1 MISGHRDGS
10 ICIWDLKDYKLIKYI
25 PNLHESEVTAATI
38 LSSST
43 SSIKVISCEDNGAVR
58 LTDLNKKPIFGGYS
72 VHTEP
77 LYKNKMRGTT
87 ILK

>member
-10 ICIWDLKDYKLIKYI
+10 VCIWDLKDYKLIKYI

-38 LSSST
+38 LSST
-43 SSIKVISCEDNGAVR
+43 NSSIKIVSCEDIGAVR
-58 LTDLNKKPIFGGYS
+58 LTVLNKNPIFGGYS

-87 ILK
+87 IIR

>member
-10 ICIWDLKDYKLIKYI
+10 VCIWDLKDYKLIKYI

-38 LSSST
+38 LSST
-43 SSIKVISCEDNGAVR
+43 NSSIKIVSCEDIGAVR

-87 ILK
+87 IIR

>member
-10 ICIWDLKDYKLIKYI
+10 VCIWDLKDYKLIKYI

-38 LSSST
+38 LSSTT
-43 SSIKVISCEDNGAVR
+43 SSIKIVSCEYNGPVR

-87 ILK
+87 TIK

>member
-1 MISGHRDGS
+1 MISGHWDGS
-10 ICIWDLKDYKLIKYI
+10 VCIWDLKDYKLIKNI
-25 PNLHESEVTAATI
+25 PNLHESEVTADTI
-38 LSSST
+38 LSSTT
-43 SSIKVISCEDNGAVR
+43 SSIKIVSSDDNGPVR

-87 ILK
+87 IIR